1 MMQGS
6 PTLYL
11 DVEFT
16 GDALGEADVTALV
29 DLIAR
34 FAADRGLAEGALTC
48 GLRNDVAEIL
58 AGGAIGSAAVFETAG
73 CKFESCP
80 VSHSRTTGTGRSL
93 GARR

>member
-1 MMQGS
+1 MI
-6 PTLYL
+6 LCL

-16 GDALGEADVTALV
+16 GDALGEADVAALV

-48 GLRNDVAEIL
+48 GLRNDVVEIL
-58 AGGAIGSAAVFETAG
+58 AGGAIGSAAVSKIAG
-73 CKFESCP
+73 CRFEPCP
-80 VSHSRTTGTGRSL
+80 VSHSRTTGTRSSL